1 MNLES
6 IEPELQA
13 FEESFGCR
21 ICIHAFSDLFYQG
34 DSYMFRKE
42 RQSHRKT
49 FPDRCGREQRSYC
62 IRHCMDEL
70 NQRIASSP
78 EQDILEVH
86 CRSGCFEL
94 VAPVFREG
102 RCVLVFFAGL
112 LDRRE
117 EEKNRLIAR
126 LLPVFAAGLEAKVRT
141 MLSLKQGSRDA
152 VTERVEE
159 FIQDHYAEPIS
170 TADAARKLCISV
182 TRLCHILQSSGRGR
196 FSEMLMTERI
206 QHAKHL
212 LAFSDSDMHI
222 SEIAHLCGF
231 PVYEHFTRSFR
242 KLVGVSPS
250 AWRKRCAVIGRTSK
264 TAFSDT
270 EVSGEEKIYNHEV
283 ADK

>member
-1 MNLES
+1 MKKES

-21 ICIHAFSDLFYQG
+21 LCIHAFNDLFFQG
-34 DSYMFRKE
+34 ASPMFNTR

-49 FPDRCGREQRSYC
+49 FPDRCGKEQRSYC

-78 EQDILEVH
+78 EEDILEVH
-86 CRSGCFEL
+86 CRNQCFEL

-102 RCVLVFFAGL
+102 RCVLVLFAGL

-117 EEKNRLIAR
+117 KEKNRLIAR

-141 MLSLKQGSRDA
+141 MLSLQHGSRDA
-152 VTERVEE
+152 IIERVEE

-170 TADAARKLCISV
+170 TDDAAKKLCISV
-182 TRLCHILQSSGRGR
+182 SRLCHILQESGRGR

-212 LAFSDSDMHI
+212 LEFSDSDLQI
-222 SEIAHLCGF
+222 AEIAHLCGF
-231 PVYEHFTRSFR
+231 PVYEHFTRSFKR
-242 KLVGVSPS
+242 IVGKSPSEWRRACTRRNATPPNRAGVS
-250 AWRKRCAVIGRTSK
+250 A
-264 TAFSDT
+264 
-270 EVSGEEKIYNHEV
+270 
-283 ADK
+283 